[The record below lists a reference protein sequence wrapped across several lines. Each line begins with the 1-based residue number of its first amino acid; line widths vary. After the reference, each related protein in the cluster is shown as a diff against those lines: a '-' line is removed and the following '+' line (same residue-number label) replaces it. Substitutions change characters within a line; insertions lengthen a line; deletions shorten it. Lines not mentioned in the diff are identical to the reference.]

1 MARSDAPNITTSTP
15 APHAITALFE
25 QHAPRLYALGRRL
38 CGGADEAEDLV
49 QETFL
54 QAYRRWETFDGR
66 ADPGT
71 WLWTIAARMCQRL
84 HRKRAGEPA
93 KLASYD
99 ELLPFRDVKLAS
111 TDAADEAQR
120 AEARAGVERAIAQ
133 LPVEFRLPLVL
144 KEIVGFP
151 VDDVARM
158 LDIKPATVKTRLHRA
173 RLKLRQ
179 AVDAALPKQP
189 GEAPP
194 PSYSKQVCLDLLAAK
209 QEALDRGVPFDQ
221 SIICDRCRTIFA
233 ELDLAQSVCHDLAS
247 GELPGE
253 VRERVL
259 RRISDETPG

>member
-1 MARSDAPNITTSTP
+1 MSSRHAITTSTP
-15 APHAITALFE
+15 AAEAIPALFE

-38 CGGADEAEDLV
+38 CGSEHEAEDLV

-93 KLASYD
+93 KLAAYD

-111 TDAADEAQR
+111 TDAVDEAQR
-120 AEARAGVERAIAQ
+120 AEARAEVERAIAQ

-144 KEIVGFP
+144 KEIIGFP

-158 LDIKPATVKTRLHRA
+158 LNLKPATVKTRLHRA

-179 AVDAALPKQP
+179 AVDEALPKQP

-194 PSYSKQVCLDLLAAK
+194 PAYEKQVCLDLLAAK
-209 QEALDRGVPFDQ
+209 QAALDRGVAFDE

-233 ELDLAQSVCHDLAS
+233 ELDLAQSVCRDLAA
-247 GELPGE
+247 GELPDE
-253 VRERVL
+253 VRARVL
-259 RRISDETPG
+259 ARISDETPG